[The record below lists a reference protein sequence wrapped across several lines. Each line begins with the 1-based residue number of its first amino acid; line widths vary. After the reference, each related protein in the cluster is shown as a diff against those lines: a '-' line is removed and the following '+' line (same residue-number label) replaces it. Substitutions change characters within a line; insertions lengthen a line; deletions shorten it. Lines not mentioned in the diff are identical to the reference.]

1 MAENVTHLKSL
12 YIGANGGGQTNTL
25 GTGDLELD
33 GSLYVDGDLTLADDF
48 SADAISARALT
59 LSSGLTVSGH
69 STLTGN
75 VTCSSQVTLGGPL
88 LAGSSIVGT
97 SSFTTSAETSVVSLS
112 GIVPADFV
120 FAIPRGTT
128 ITSNDVLGTSAD
140 TGSFVVTRPA
150 GGTSGLTFQYIV
162 IKSA

>member
-75 VTCSSQVTLGGPL
+75 VTLGGPL

-150 GGTSGLTFQYIV
+150 SGTSGLTFQYIV